1 MRKLFLTAIML
12 FVALQQTAAQNT
24 AKTDAAMASEG
35 KIYVVMAVCLVILL
49 GLLAY
54 VASIDRKISKK
65 EEAND

>member
-1 MRKLFLTAIML
+1 MRKSLFAFIL
-12 FVALQQTAAQNT
+12 FFAASQIAAAQNT
-24 AKTDAAMASEG
+24 SANTDVMASEG

-65 EEAND
+65 ENAND